1 MFTGSDESTKHDA
14 GGFSSSRPHQ
24 YKYWD
29 EARMQR
35 AIDACVSGG
44 MAIRQAALRF
54 GVPKSTLGDRISGRV
69 LPGASCGPK
78 GYLTPE
84 EEEELVNF
92 LLRCAAMGY
101 PKSRHEVLALVK
113 RILEKK
119 RIDAVVTSGWWQSFC
134 GRHPNLTLRT
144 PAPLS
149 GARASATDPEVICR
163 YFDLLERTMADNK
176 LIDQPCLVFN
186 MDESG
191 MPLDPKQLKS
201 VCKRGE
207 KRLLGPS
214 SGDKT
219 QITVVACI
227 SASGSCMPPM
237 VILDR
242 KTLPPYFTE
251 GEVPGTIYGLSTKG
265 WIDQELFDIWFTRHF
280 LRYAPLARPL
290 LLLLDGHSS
299 HHSPDTIRLA
309 AKEQVIVF
317 ALPPHTTHFS
327 QPADKGCF
335 GPLKT
340 HWKSECHSFM
350 TSNPGVFVSR
360 YNFSKLFSAAW
371 MKAMTIAN
379 ITGGFKTTGVFP
391 LNRNAIKLPES
402 VMEKLPEQSGL
413 KFIPLYSPANPKK
426 SVPDFSEG
434 EMKTFP
440 VRYENGYDLHDERYD
455 VWLRKYHPEDLSL
468 DGSSDSEVATISFL
482 EPNEDS
488 DRGDISQLQSNEEPL
503 SSPESSFFKLQSC
516 KRLSRR
522 SSSYPRVHY
531 RHESPSPPR
540 CRCKPSRTRSSSVEH
555 LKSLISA
562 AITAVNRAGRSRVV
576 SVQSCKY
583 CVCVCVCVGVWVW
596 VLGERCSSARLL
608 A

>member
-1 MFTGSDESTKHDA
+1 
-14 GGFSSSRPHQ
+14 
-24 YKYWD
+24 
-29 EARMQR
+29 
-35 AIDACVSGG
+35 
-44 MAIRQAALRF
+44 
-54 GVPKSTLGDRISGRV
+54 
-69 LPGASCGPK
+69 
-78 GYLTPE
+78 
-84 EEEELVNF
+84 
-92 LLRCAAMGY
+92 
-101 PKSRHEVLALVK
+101 
-113 RILEKK
+113 
-119 RIDAVVTSGWWQSFC
+119 
-134 GRHPNLTLRT
+134 
-144 PAPLS
+144 
-149 GARASATDPEVICR
+149 
-163 YFDLLERTMADNK
+163 
-176 LIDQPCLVFN
+176 
-186 MDESG
+186 
-191 MPLDPKQLKS
+191 
-201 VCKRGE
+201 
-207 KRLLGPS
+207 
-214 SGDKT
+214 
-219 QITVVACI
+219 
-227 SASGSCMPPM
+227 MPPM

-299 HHSPDTIRLA
+299 HYSPDTIRLA

-371 MKAMTIAN
+371 MKAMTITN

-434 EMKTFP
+434 EMKTFL

-540 CRCKPSRTRSSSVEH
+540 RRCKPSRTRSSSVEH

-596 VLGERCSSARLL
+596 VLGVCVGMCGCVGVGWCVCCCQVMSVYFCL
-608 A
+608 